1 MTHEHFRKS
10 LLAGALSLV
19 FAVGLPLAAQAA
31 GTNASSTQTQ
41 TSSLSSTDHKFIEDA
56 ARGGVG
62 EVQLGQLAAQK
73 AQSDEV
79 KQFGQRMV
87 SDHSKANDKL
97 KQVATQKNINLPT
110 EMDSSSKR
118 EYDKLPHNP
127 SSFQLVVHGFAPFRW
142 CATSSRRWSRTKIRP
157 NWLSV
162 TSPVSLTKKFD
173 VIRPSAPANWPSPPS
188 TLRTTLPCRRCGSGE
203 DPSLPRPTL

>member
-118 EYDKLPHNP
+118 EYDKLQKLSGAQFDREYMKTMVSDHQKDIKE
-127 SSFQLVVHGFAPFRW
+127 FQKEAKSGKDADVKAFA
-142 CATSSRRWSRTKIRP
+142 
-157 NWLSV
+157 
-162 TSPVSLTKKFD
+162 D
-173 VIRPSAPANWPSPPS
+173 G
-188 TLRTTLPCRRCGSGE
+188 TLPTLE
-203 DPSLPRPTL
+203 DHLNMAKRAEAAAKNEKQTTAKAS

>member
-19 FAVGLPLAAQAA
+19 FAAGLPLAAQAA
-31 GTNASSTQTQ
+31 GTNASTQTQ

-118 EYDKLPHNP
+118 EYDKLQKLSGAQFDREYMKTMVSDHQKDIKE
-127 SSFQLVVHGFAPFRW
+127 FQKEAKSGKDADVKAFA
-142 CATSSRRWSRTKIRP
+142 
-157 NWLSV
+157 
-162 TSPVSLTKKFD
+162 D
-173 VIRPSAPANWPSPPS
+173 G
-188 TLRTTLPCRRCGSGE
+188 TLPTLE
-203 DPSLPRPTL
+203 DHLNMAKRAEAAAKNEKQTTAKAS

>member
-118 EYDKLPHNP
+118 EYDKLQKLSNVKSGGGPPMVSDHQKDIKE
-127 SSFQLVVHGFAPFRW
+127 FQKEAKSGKDADVKAFA
-142 CATSSRRWSRTKIRP
+142 
-157 NWLSV
+157 
-162 TSPVSLTKKFD
+162 D
-173 VIRPSAPANWPSPPS
+173 G
-188 TLRTTLPCRRCGSGE
+188 TLPTLE
-203 DPSLPRPTL
+203 DHLNMAKRAEAAAKNEKQTTAKAS

>member
-1 MTHEHFRKS
+1 M
-10 LLAGALSLV
+10 
-19 FAVGLPLAAQAA
+19 
-31 GTNASSTQTQ
+31 
-41 TSSLSSTDHKFIEDA
+41 
-56 ARGGVG
+56 G

-118 EYDKLPHNP
+118 EYDKLQKLSGAQFDREYVKTMVSDHQKDIKE
-127 SSFQLVVHGFAPFRW
+127 FQKEAKSGKDADVKAFA
-142 CATSSRRWSRTKIRP
+142 
-157 NWLSV
+157 
-162 TSPVSLTKKFD
+162 D
-173 VIRPSAPANWPSPPS
+173 G
-188 TLRTTLPCRRCGSGE
+188 TLPTLE
-203 DPSLPRPTL
+203 DHLNMAKRAEAAAKNEKQTTAKAS

>member
-1 MTHEHFRKS
+1 MTPRSSRAKASTTTQAPQSAKAE
-10 LLAGALSLV
+10 
-19 FAVGLPLAAQAA
+19 AVQRDA
-31 GTNASSTQTQ
+31 
-41 TSSLSSTDHKFIEDA
+41 A

-118 EYDKLPHNP
+118 EYDKL
-127 SSFQLVVHGFAPFRW
+127 Q
-142 CATSSRRWSRTKIRP
+142 K
-157 NWLSV
+157 LSGAQ
-162 TSPVSLTKKFD
+162 FD
-173 VIRPSAPANWPSPPS
+173 REYV
-188 TLRTTLPCRRCGSGE
+188 
-203 DPSLPRPTL
+203 